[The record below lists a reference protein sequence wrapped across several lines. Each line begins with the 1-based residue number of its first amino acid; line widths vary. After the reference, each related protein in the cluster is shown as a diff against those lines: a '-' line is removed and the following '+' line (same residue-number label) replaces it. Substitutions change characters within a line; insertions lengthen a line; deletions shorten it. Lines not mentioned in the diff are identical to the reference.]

1 MLDLDFYA
9 IIKMVNY
16 IRAQVQDGISNPDT
30 SDPSLWSDDKYM
42 KPTLEDDALL
52 FNLDELLSPDE
63 QAAEDGK
70 VREYPDPEAEGAGQK
85 VLAERA
91 LK

>member
-1 MLDLDFYA
+1 M
-9 IIKMVNY
+9 NY
-16 IRAQVQDGISNPDT
+16 IRAQVQTGSLPPDT
-30 SDPSLWSDDKYM
+30 TDPSAWADEKWM

-52 FNLDELLSPDE
+52 FNLDEILTTDE
-63 QAAEDGK
+63 RTAEVGD
-70 VREYPDPEAEGAGQK
+70 VREYPDPQVEGAGQK